1 MTARAQNPDEGLLD
15 EALILLVRLH
25 SGEPGAPG
33 PGALDDWA
41 ARSPRHAS
49 AATAARALW
58 SDTGTLRP
66 MPGPEDAAGHRPSRR
81 VLMLGGLGLLGA
93 GGWAVHS
100 RQRVPGAITTG
111 TAQTRDI
118 ALSDGG
124 RITLAPRSGIDLSA
138 ARGATLR
145 AGQAWFDIR
154 PGEGHFR
161 LAAGG
166 LRLDLDHGA
175 LDLDLRAGDGSAV
188 LALGDSPA
196 RLPDQPGQRLD
207 PGHIYRLTP
216 DRAPRLLPGRA
227 EDAFA
232 WRQGR
237 LVAED
242 IPLGDIIATLN
253 DWHPGWIRIADRGL
267 ADLRVTA
274 VLDLR
279 RPEAAL
285 RSLQHGLPIRLRSL
299 GGVILSLER
308 A

>member
-1 MTARAQNPDEGLLD
+1 M
-15 EALILLVRLH
+15 
-25 SGEPGAPG
+25 
-33 PGALDDWA
+33 
-41 ARSPRHAS
+41 
-49 AATAARALW
+49 
-58 SDTGTLRP
+58 
-66 MPGPEDAAGHRPSRR
+66 
-81 VLMLGGLGLLGA
+81 
-93 GGWAVHS
+93 
-100 RQRVPGAITTG
+100 
-111 TAQTRDI
+111 
-118 ALSDGG
+118 
-124 RITLAPRSGIDLSA
+124 
-138 ARGATLR
+138 
-145 AGQAWFDIR
+145 
-154 PGEGHFR
+154 
-161 LAAGG
+161 
-166 LRLDLDHGA
+166 
-175 LDLDLRAGDGSAV
+175 
-188 LALGDSPA
+188 
-196 RLPDQPGQRLD
+196 
-207 PGHIYRLTP
+207 
-216 DRAPRLLPGRA
+216 LPGRA